1 MKTGF
6 ELLDDAF
13 LNKGTA
19 FTESERKKLGLEGL
33 LPPCVEDIETQAQR
47 IYRQMERKTSLIE
60 KRRFL
65 MEVFNFNRTLFFH
78 VFSEHLVEL
87 MPSQLFMIRLL
98 RRASNSIVNNLS
110 THSMQRSFPSI
121 IRNLLKLRLNR
132 LPETER
138 SVLLLLLMQ
147 KAFLALVTGVP
158 MV

>member
-87 MPSQLFMIRLL
+87 MPIVYDPVI
-98 RRASNSIVNNLS
+98 AESI
-110 THSMQRSFPSI
+110 
-121 IRNLLKLRLNR
+121 
-132 LPETER
+132 
-138 SVLLLLLMQ
+138 
-147 KAFLALVTGVP
+147 
-158 MV
+158 

>member
-87 MPSQLFMIRLL
+87 MPIVYDPVI
-98 RRASNSIVNNLS
+98 ANSIVNNLS

>member
-60 KRRFL
+60 KRRL
-65 MEVFNFNRTLFFH
+65 TSIERC
-78 VFSEHLVEL
+78 S
-87 MPSQLFMIRLL
+87 FMY
-98 RRASNSIVNNLS
+98 SVN
-110 THSMQRSFPSI
+110 I
-121 IRNLLKLRLNR
+121 W
-132 LPETER
+132 
-138 SVLLLLLMQ
+138 
-147 KAFLALVTGVP
+147 
-158 MV
+158 